1 LALPFLNFAERALC
15 FSNAA
20 KNKSTI
26 LATPRELL
34 QNSLTRFGTGYAPS
48 RLGMIGQEMHA
59 RWEEMP
65 MAMTAA
71 VGKYGW
77 MRVVDVMTKDPLIV
91 TPSETVAQ
99 ADELMTANKIRQLP
113 VVNERELVG
122 IITDRDI
129 RSFLS
134 DSLLSAPEAR
144 EKALHTRIAE
154 VMTTDP
160 LTLSPDDN
168 LQEAVELLIN
178 EKIGGIPVVDEAE
191 GLVGIVTYVD
201 VLRCFLNR
209 LQEEQP

>member
-1 LALPFLNFAERALC
+1 
-15 FSNAA
+15 
-20 KNKSTI
+20 
-26 LATPRELL
+26 
-34 QNSLTRFGTGYAPS
+34 
-48 RLGMIGQEMHA
+48 
-59 RWEEMP
+59 
-65 MAMTAA
+65 MAMTARL
-71 VGKYGW
+71 GKYGW
-77 MRVVDVMTKDPLIV
+77 MRVVDVMTKHPLVV
-91 TPSETVAQ
+91 TPSENIGQ
-99 ADELMTANKIRQLP
+99 ADEIMTANKIRQLP

-134 DSLLSAPEAR
+134 ESLLSPPEAR
-144 EKALHTRIAE
+144 EKALRTRIAE

-209 LQEEQP
+209 LQED